1 MLPPKQPGVVGLR
14 NHPLSII
21 WNGAIKMKYPNVA
34 KGHSSGAEILSA
46 LGNERRLLIMCHL
59 LNGEISVGKI
69 AEKVDLSQ
77 SALSQHLA
85 KLRALGLVQTRRD
98 GQTIYYSSRST
109 QADGILRTLDGL
121 LAPA

>member
-1 MLPPKQPGVVGLR
+1 MKMGLV
-14 NHPLSII
+14 
-21 WNGAIKMKYPNVA
+21 MKYQNVA
-34 KGHSSGAEILSA
+34 KGHTTGAEILSA

-69 AEKVDLSQ
+69 AEKVSLSQ

-98 GQTIYYSSRST
+98 GQTIYYSSKSAKAER
-109 QADGILRTLDGL
+109 ILRTLDDL
-121 LAPA
+121 LEAG